1 MFNNNVVQF
10 QIKGIDM
17 IGNIN
22 NGSVI
27 GLSTDGKAFL
37 EELICNEN
45 SITDEILTEEQQ
57 ILYNTLQEQGYFKD
71 EEVVGHNA
79 EQRNRG

>member
-22 NGSVI
+22 NSSVI